1 MATTRREFLKTA
13 GVTLVASGMV
23 MSGLNEAAAQSGSVI
38 RIKGKAIVPGVV
50 KGEALVSSMPISFTG
65 GMNPQTGV
73 IREKGHVLLG
83 QSVAGKIL
91 VFPQGKGSTTGSWQF
106 WVAYKKGKAPIGL
119 INVKAEGIVTCS
131 AVITNTPMIHLL
143 EKNPLEMIRTGD
155 MVTINGNEGWIEV
168 VRA

>member
-13 GVTLVASGMV
+13 GIGLVASSVLMAGA
-23 MSGLNEAAAQSGSVI
+23 GKATGQSQSVT
-38 RIKGKAIVPGVV
+38 RIKGTTIVPGVV

-65 GMNPQTGV
+65 GMDPKTGN
-73 IREKGHVLLG
+73 IRERGHAIMG

-91 VFPQGKGSTTGSWQF
+91 VFPQGKGSTTGSWQY
-106 WVAYKKGKAPIGL
+106 WVAYRKGKAPIGI

-143 EKNPLEMIRTGD
+143 EKNPLEVIKTGD
-155 MVTINGNEGWIEV
+155 IVTINGDEGWIEIV
-168 VRA
+168 KT